1 MTALEKS
8 KRRGRILR
16 YAPLI
21 LWAGT
26 VFLASSTTGSMS
38 NTSRI
43 IRPLLE
49 WLFPH
54 TPDDVLTVYHGYIR
68 KFAHFFEYAVLAF
81 LASRAFWGSSVGL
94 LKRFWTI
101 FAFCVVL
108 IIASIDEYNQSFN
121 TARTGSIY
129 DVLLDCTGGIATIS
143 ILLFFTKKTAKNLQ
157 NPSAELEQ
165 VSAEL
170 ERPSAKLE

>member
-1 MTALEKS
+1 MTGNYIEK
-8 KRRGRILR
+8 RNWRGRIIR

-21 LWAGT
+21 LWAGA

-49 WLFPH
+49 WFFPN
-54 TPDDVLTVYHGYIR
+54 TPEAVLSVYHGYIR

-81 LASRAFWGSSVGL
+81 FASRAFWSSSINFL
-94 LKRFWTI
+94 RRFWTI
-101 FAFCVVL
+101 FAFLVVL
-108 IIASIDEYNQSFN
+108 IIALGDEYNQSFN

-129 DVLLDCTGGIATIS
+129 DVLLDCSGGITMIV
-143 ILLFFTKKTAKNLQ
+143 LFCFFTRKASKNL
-157 NPSAELEQ
+157 
-165 VSAEL
+165 
-170 ERPSAKLE
+170 

>member
-1 MTALEKS
+1 MTVLEKS

-21 LWAGT
+21 LWAGA

-49 WLFPH
+49 WLFPN
-54 TPDDVLTVYHGYIR
+54 TPEDILTVYHGYIR

-81 LASRAFWGSSVGL
+81 LASRAFWSSSIDL
-94 LKRFWTI
+94 LRRFWMI
-101 FAFCVVL
+101 FAFLVVL
-108 IIASIDEYNQSFN
+108 TIASIDEYNQSFN
-121 TARTGSIY
+121 TARTGSVY
-129 DVLLDCTGGIATIS
+129 DILLDCTGGLTMILLIS
-143 ILLFFTKKTAKNLQ
+143 IYKNKTAK
-157 NPSAELEQ
+157 
-165 VSAEL
+165 
-170 ERPSAKLE
+170 K

>member
-1 MTALEKS
+1 MTVLEKS

-21 LWAGT
+21 LWAGA

-49 WLFPH
+49 WLFPN
-54 TPDDVLTVYHGYIR
+54 TPEDVLTVYHGYIR

-81 LASRAFWGSSVGL
+81 LASRAFWSSSVDL
-94 LKRFWTI
+94 LRRFWTI

-129 DVLLDCTGGIATIS
+129 DVLLDCAGGITM
-143 ILLFFTKKTAKNLQ
+143 ILCLWLLKKCITDKT
-157 NPSAELEQ
+157 
-165 VSAEL
+165 
-170 ERPSAKLE
+170 

>member
-1 MTALEKS
+1 MTVLEKS

-21 LWAGT
+21 LWAGA

-49 WLFPH
+49 WLFPN
-54 TPDDVLTVYHGYIR
+54 TPEDVLTVYHGYIR

-81 LASRAFWGSSVGL
+81 LASRAFWGSSVTFL
-94 LKRFWTI
+94 RKFWMI
-101 FAFCVVL
+101 FAFLVVL

-129 DVLLDCTGGIATIS
+129 DILLDCTGGLTMILLIS
-143 ILLFFTKKTAKNLQ
+143 IYKNKTAK
-157 NPSAELEQ
+157 
-165 VSAEL
+165 
-170 ERPSAKLE
+170 K

>member
-1 MTALEKS
+1 MTVLEKS

-21 LWAGT
+21 LWAGA

-54 TPDDVLTVYHGYIR
+54 TPEDVLTLYHGYIR

-81 LASRAFWGSSVGL
+81 FASRAFWSSSVDIL
-94 LKRFWTI
+94 RRFWTI
-101 FAFCVVL
+101 FAFLFVL
-108 IIASIDEYNQSFN
+108 TISSIDEYNQSFN

-129 DVLLDCTGGIATIS
+129 DVLLDCTGGITMIFCLW
-143 ILLFFTKKTAKNLQ
+143 LLKKRI
-157 NPSAELEQ
+157 AENG
-165 VSAEL
+165 
-170 ERPSAKLE
+170 